1 MSTSAEIPI
10 DPSLR
15 DSSSA
20 TSPTRLA
27 GTKRKTRGSGPSTT
41 SASSPRVTR
50 RSTAHN
56 EGNSIESAE
65 PARGEEENLNGYWG
79 PGNPK
84 RAKRSSPTKRSK
96 PTTSSTPSSNQ
107 VENVAGPSGIGEDSG
122 SGVGPSIS
130 VIGELAGLANRK
142 SSSSGIFPYFPL
154 YPVGL
159 TPFRYP
165 CLTPSEPNPPPG
177 DPNNPNFKSF
187 NPHESNITTET
198 TGASTL
204 PSQNQLIDPQ
214 LAGLSG
220 STHTTSQQQIQPVQQ
235 SQQQSQIHLETN
247 SNGNNNNNNSTM
259 MDQNTAASA
268 DAAYE
273 SISAL
278 LSASQGIYPTLDS
291 IDYNQGRGQG
301 QGQ

>member
-15 DSSSA
+15 ESSST
-20 TSPTRLA
+20 TSPTKLA
-27 GTKRKTRGSGPSTT
+27 GAKRKTRGSGPSAT

-50 RSTAHN
+50 RSAIHN

-65 PARGEEENLNGYWG
+65 PARGEEENLNGYCG

-96 PTTSSTPSSNQ
+96 PTTSSTPSRNQ
-107 VENVAGPSGIGEDSG
+107 VENVAGPSGTGEGSG
-122 SGVGPSIS
+122 SGGGSSLS

-177 DPNNPNFKSF
+177 DPKNPNFKPF
-187 NPHESNITTET
+187 NPHESKTT
-198 TGASTL
+198 TGTTGTSTL

-220 STHTTSQQQIQPVQQ
+220 SSHTTPQQQIQPVQQ
-235 SQQQSQIHLETN
+235 SQQQSQIHLDTN
-247 SNGNNNNNNSTM
+247 NNGNNSSSTM

-278 LSASQGIYPTLDS
+278 LSASQGVYPTLDS
-291 IDYNQGRGQG
+291 IGYNQGRGQG
-301 QGQ
+301 QRQ

>member
-1 MSTSAEIPI
+1 MSTSSEIPI

-15 DSSSA
+15 ESSST
-20 TSPTRLA
+20 TSPTKLA
-27 GTKRKTRGSGPSTT
+27 GTKRKTRGSGPSTS

-50 RSTAHN
+50 RSAVHN

-96 PTTSSTPSSNQ
+96 PTTSSTPSRNH
-107 VENVAGPSGIGEDSG
+107 VENAAGPSGTGKGSG
-122 SGVGPSIS
+122 SGGGPSIS

-142 SSSSGIFPYFPL
+142 SSSSGVFPYFPL

-165 CLTPSEPNPPPG
+165 CLKPSEPNPPPG
-177 DPNNPNFKSF
+177 DPKNPNFKPF
-187 NPHESNITTET
+187 NPHESNTT
-198 TGASTL
+198 TGGTTTTTRTL

-214 LAGLSG
+214 LAELSG
-220 STHTTSQQQIQPVQQ
+220 STQTSSQQHIQPVQP
-235 SQQQSQIHLETN
+235 SQQHSQIHLDT
-247 SNGNNNNNNSTM
+247 NNNTI

-278 LSASQGIYPTLDS
+278 LSASQGVYPTLDS
-291 IDYNQGRGQG
+291 IDYNQGQRQG

>member
-15 DSSSA
+15 ESSSA
-20 TSPTRLA
+20 TSPTKLA

-41 SASSPRVTR
+41 SAAGPRVTR

-56 EGNSIESAE
+56 EGNSIQSGE

-96 PTTSSTPSSNQ
+96 PTTSSTPSRNQ
-107 VENVAGPSGIGEDSG
+107 VENVAGPSGTGEGSG
-122 SGVGPSIS
+122 SRGGPSIS

-142 SSSSGIFPYFPL
+142 SSSSGIFPYLPL

-165 CLTPSEPNPPPG
+165 CLTPSEPNPPPE
-177 DPNNPNFKSF
+177 DPNDPNFKPF
-187 NPHESNITTET
+187 NPHESNTMTGT

-220 STHTTSQQQIQPVQQ
+220 STHTTPQQQIQPVQQ
-235 SQQQSQIHLETN
+235 SQQQSQIHLDTN
-247 SNGNNNNNNSTM
+247 NNGNNNSNTM

-278 LSASQGIYPTLDS
+278 LSASQGVYPTLDS
-291 IDYNQGRGQG
+291 IDYHQSRGQG
-301 QGQ
+301 QGQS